1 MKILENIWRVCSCR
15 RENSVTIIDIHFT
28 NITSTVSNGDELCFF
43 EVISAEI
50 TNAIIGQVRIQIVT
64 LQVNEI
70 SYCKIIKIKHN
81 HMAYYMKKYKKKRIS
96 RKSILLGRNKYETR
110 FVKKFKKKT
119 TKTMN
124 SIINI
129 EHKN

>member
-1 MKILENIWRVCSCR
+1 
-15 RENSVTIIDIHFT
+15 
-28 NITSTVSNGDELCFF
+28 
-43 EVISAEI
+43 
-50 TNAIIGQVRIQIVT
+50 
-64 LQVNEI
+64 
-70 SYCKIIKIKHN
+70 
-81 HMAYYMKKYKKKRIS
+81 MKKYKKKRIS